1 MASTQN
7 LNLTLI
13 IEASTE
19 DNKFLENLIRGGISE

>member
-1 MASTQN
+1 VASTQN

-19 DNKFLENLIRGGISE
+19 DDKFLENLITGGKSE